1 MKKNWWGDIGEEL
14 ARKHVLEALWPW
26 REAMRP
32 GKEDWCLKPEDML
45 SLIWFGQQ
53 PWVTRVEGEALQ
65 ILKELAALER
75 EPGEDLYTALGML
88 SFSAFST
95 LLRLRFEGRLHEAIE
110 MIQRPEV
117 YCLVGD
123 VLELGP
129 TREEELEAWVEASD
143 RNWNAYAGVKQLLK
157 RLRDWEH
164 PIPDALARWSEE
176 VESGARAQPTIGHR
190 PVSVIYRDGAEVK
203 TIRDL
208 TDRQFWGMSG
218 IAAVSVNKAC
228 KLIAGELQLD
238 EDYVKKIWQKGK
250 DSRDHRFIA
259 PPNVRPF

>member
-1 MKKNWWGDIGEEL
+1 M
-14 ARKHVLEALWPW
+14 
-26 REAMRP
+26 
-32 GKEDWCLKPEDML
+32 
-45 SLIWFGQQ
+45 
-53 PWVTRVEGEALQ
+53 
-65 ILKELAALER
+65 
-75 EPGEDLYTALGML
+75 
-88 SFSAFST
+88 
-95 LLRLRFEGRLHEAIE
+95 
-110 MIQRPEV
+110 
-117 YCLVGD
+117 
-123 VLELGP
+123 
-129 TREEELEAWVEASD
+129 
-143 RNWNAYAGVKQLLK
+143 LK

-190 PVSVIYRDGAEVK
+190 PVSVVYRDGAEVK
-203 TIRDL
+203 TIRGL